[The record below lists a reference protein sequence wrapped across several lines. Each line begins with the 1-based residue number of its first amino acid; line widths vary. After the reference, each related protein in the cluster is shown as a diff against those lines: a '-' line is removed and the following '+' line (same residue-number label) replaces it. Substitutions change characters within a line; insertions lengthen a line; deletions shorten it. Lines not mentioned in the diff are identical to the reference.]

1 MFELIADNT
10 LFLII
15 LAVLAAAILILVAIV
30 WTWQYEIRQ
39 ARMPLATKSA
49 VLDFEVAR
57 KQSEYDSL
65 TEKLEETQRLI
76 TEHGRYTGEV
86 AALKEQLENLRLEY
100 ATLDSQRQ
108 EIEAVKKEAAE
119 VAEAYAKAE
128 DQRLELEN
136 LTHRHQQLT
145 DRCGRLEQRIT
156 ELETEYQEKRTG
168 LEAGL
173 AELRHE
179 EAELADRIDELRT
192 ALQGLKAQQAAQADI
207 EREVAA
213 LTAHKGEMEQAIAA
227 MEGDYEKARAVADRL
242 AELREEERRARESF
256 ETLSQSAAR
265 LEARIAQ
272 LESER
277 ERRAGE
283 TGGTGG
289 SPEVDAQELLA
300 DLRQVPQCLSSPS
313 LLAQTPMSEEEA
325 LGNLNKR
332 LEERGLTYPRR
343 IQRAFHTALK
353 INDHAQMTVLA
364 GVSGTGKSLLPRSYA
379 EALGIHFLPIAV
391 EPRWDSPQDL
401 LGFYNYVEKKYRATD
416 LARALAR
423 LDPYDTAQI
432 GAGHSDRMLM
442 VLLDEMNL
450 ARVEYYFSEFL
461 SRLEARPKYGD
472 ETEKPNRRF
481 SEIQIDIR
489 GLPEDQMPAIF
500 PGHNVLFT
508 GTMNDDESTQAL
520 SDKVMDRGNI
530 MQFPAPRKFV
540 RPGRSAAGE
549 TFVNDKALAFSTWR
563 KWVKGI
569 EHLEGSDFNKA
580 TEVIEELSQI
590 MKECGRPFGHR
601 LYAAMLAYA
610 ANYPREDAQY
620 RVGVDVPLADQIET
634 RILPKLRGVEIEDN
648 MQSLEKLVTL
658 VKEKLHDSV
667 FAEAIED
674 TIKGE
679 HRRELF
685 NWRGFV
691 REE

>member
-1 MFELIADNT
+1 MPELIADNT

-15 LAVLAAAILILVAIV
+15 VAVLAAAILVLVAIV
-30 WTWQYEIRQ
+30 WTWQFETRQ

-49 VLDFEVAR
+49 VLDFDIAR

-65 TEKLEETQRLI
+65 TEKLQEMQQLI
-76 TEHGRYTGEV
+76 TEHGRYAGEV

-100 ATLDSQRQ
+100 ATLDSQRE
-108 EIEAVKKEAAE
+108 EIEQVKKEAAE
-119 VAEAYAKAE
+119 MAAAYARAE
-128 DQRLELEN
+128 EQRLELEN
-136 LTHRHQQLT
+136 LTYRHQQLT
-145 DRCGRLEQRIT
+145 DRCAKLEQRNA
-156 ELETEYQEKRTG
+156 ELETEYQEKRSG
-168 LEAGL
+168 LEANL
-173 AELRHE
+173 SDLKHE
-179 EAELADRIDELRT
+179 EAELNDRIVELR
-192 ALQGLKAQQAAQADI
+192 AELRDLKAQRKELAEIRTELED
-207 EREVAA
+207 
-213 LTAHKGEMEQAIAA
+213 LTDRKNTMEQAIAA
-227 MEGDYEKARAVADRL
+227 MEGDYEKARAVANRL
-242 AELREEERRARESF
+242 AELQDEEKRARESF

-272 LESER
+272 R
-277 ERRAGE
+277 ENELGSLAGGS
-283 TGGTGG
+283 GGT
-289 SPEVDAQELLA
+289 PEVDAQALLA

-313 LLAQTPMSEEEA
+313 VLAQTPMSEEEA
-325 LGNLNKR
+325 LANLNKR

-472 ETEKPNRRF
+472 ETDKANRRF

-489 GLPEDQMPAIF
+489 GLPEEQMPAIF

-540 RPGRSAAGE
+540 RPARSAAGE
-549 TFVNDKALAFSTWR
+549 TFVNDQALAFTTWR

-569 EHLEGSDFNKA
+569 EYLEGSDFNKS

-590 MKECGRPFGHR
+590 MKQCGRPFGHR

-610 ANYPREDAQY
+610 ANYPREDPQY
-620 RVGVDVPLADQIET
+620 RVGVDVPLVDQIET
-634 RILPKLRGVEIEDN
+634 RILTKLRGVEIEDN
-648 MQSLEKLVTL
+648 RQQIEALIRL
-658 VKEKLHDSV
+658 VKEKLHDTP
-667 FAEAIED
+667 FAEAIEK
-674 TIKGE
+674 TIEVDSG
-679 HRRELF
+679 RGLF

-691 REE
+691 RDE

>member
-1 MFELIADNT
+1 MVELIADNT

-100 ATLDSQRQ
+100 ATLDSQRE

-179 EAELADRIDELRT
+179 EAALTDRIDELRT

-207 EREVAA
+207 EREIAA

-227 MEGDYEKARAVADRL
+227 MEGDCEKARAVADRL
-242 AELREEERRARESF
+242 ADLREEERRACESF

-283 TGGTGG
+283 IGGTGG

-530 MQFPAPRKFV
+530 MQFPRATQIRATGAC
-540 RPGRSAAGE
+540 RDRQ
-549 TFVNDKALAFSTWR
+549 
-563 KWVKGI
+563 GI
-569 EHLEGSDFNKA
+569 R
-580 TEVIEELSQI
+580 Q
-590 MKECGRPFGHR
+590 
-601 LYAAMLAYA
+601 
-610 ANYPREDAQY
+610 
-620 RVGVDVPLADQIET
+620 
-634 RILPKLRGVEIEDN
+634 
-648 MQSLEKLVTL
+648 
-658 VKEKLHDSV
+658 
-667 FAEAIED
+667 
-674 TIKGE
+674 
-679 HRRELF
+679 
-685 NWRGFV
+685 
-691 REE
+691 

>member
-1 MFELIADNT
+1 MPALIADNT

-15 LAVLAAAILILVAIV
+15 LAVLAAAVLILVAIV
-30 WTWQYEIRQ
+30 WTWQFETRQ

-57 KQSEYDSL
+57 KQSEHDSL
-65 TEKLEETQRLI
+65 TEKLQEMQQLI
-76 TEHGRYTGEV
+76 TEHGRYAGEV
-86 AALKEQLENLRLEY
+86 AALKEQLDNLRLEY
-100 ATLDSQRQ
+100 ATLDSQRE

-145 DRCGRLEQRIT
+145 DRCVKLEQRIT
-156 ELETEYQEKRTG
+156 ELETEYQEKRIA
-168 LEAGL
+168 LDAGL
-173 AELRHE
+173 TELKQE
-179 EAELADRIDELRT
+179 EAELTDRINELRT
-192 ALQGLKAQQAAQADI
+192 EVRDLKAQRAEQAKI
-207 EREVAA
+207 EREVEA
-213 LTAHKGEMEQAIAA
+213 LTDRKNTMEMAIAV
-227 MEGDYEKARAVADRL
+227 MDSNYEKARAVADRL
-242 AELREEERRARESF
+242 AELQEEERQTRERV
-256 ETLSQSAAR
+256 ETLSQSASR

-277 ERRAGE
+277 ERLAGE
-283 TGGTGG
+283 PGGAAGA
-289 SPEVDAQELLA
+289 PEVDPQTLLA
-300 DLRQVPQCLSSPS
+300 DLRQEPQCLSFPDI
-313 LLAQTPMSEEEA
+313 LAQTPMSEEEA

-401 LGFYNYVEKKYRATD
+401 LGFYNYVEKQYRATD

-432 GAGHSDRMLM
+432 GADYSDRMLM

-450 ARVEYYFSEFL
+450 ARIEYYFSEFL
-461 SRLEARPKYGD
+461 SRLEARPKYG
-472 ETEKPNRRF
+472 EEKEKAHRRF

-489 GLPEDQMPAIF
+489 GLPQDRMPAIF

-540 RPGRSAAGE
+540 RPGRAEAGE
-549 TFVNDKALAFSTWR
+549 TFVNDQALAFTTWR

-569 EHLEGSDFNKA
+569 EYLEGSDFNKA

-590 MKECGRPFGHR
+590 MKQCGRPFGHR
-601 LYAAMLAYA
+601 LYAAMLAYV

-620 RVGVDVPLADQIET
+620 RVGVDVPLTDQIET

-648 MQSLEKLVTL
+648 RQHIEALVRL
-658 VKEKLHDSV
+658 VKEKLHDTP
-667 FAEAIED
+667 FAKAIEESIEGD
-674 TIKGE
+674 SG
-679 HRRELF
+679 RGLF

>member
-1 MFELIADNT
+1 MPELIADNT

-15 LAVLAAAILILVAIV
+15 VAVLAAAILVLVAIV
-30 WTWQYEIRQ
+30 WTWQFETRQ

-65 TEKLEETQRLI
+65 TEKLQEMQQLI
-76 TEHGRYTGEV
+76 TEHGRYSGDV

-100 ATLDSQRQ
+100 ATLDSQRE
-108 EIEAVKKEAAE
+108 EIEQVKREAAE
-119 VAEAYAKAE
+119 IAAAYARAE
-128 DQRLELEN
+128 EQRLELEN
-136 LTHRHQQLT
+136 LTHRHQRLT
-145 DRCGRLEQRIT
+145 DRCAKLEQRNA

-168 LEAGL
+168 LEEGL
-173 AELRHE
+173 AELRQE
-179 EAELADRIDELRT
+179 EAALTDRIDELRT
-192 ALQGLKAQQAAQADI
+192 EVQDLKGQRAAQADI

-213 LTAHKGEMEQAIAA
+213 LTDRKNTMEQAIAA

-242 AELREEERRARESF
+242 AELRDEEKRARESF

-277 ERRAGE
+277 ERLAGE
-283 TGGTGG
+283 LGGAAGAA
-289 SPEVDAQELLA
+289 EVDAQALLA

-313 LLAQTPMSEEEA
+313 LLAQIPMSEEEA
-325 LGNLNKR
+325 LANLNRR
-332 LEERGLTYPRR
+332 LGERGLTYPRR

-472 ETEKPNRRF
+472 ETDKANRRF

-489 GLPEDQMPAIF
+489 GLPEEQMPAIF

-540 RPGRSAAGE
+540 RPGRSCSRR
-549 TFVNDKALAFSTWR
+549 D
-563 KWVKGI
+563 
-569 EHLEGSDFNKA
+569 
-580 TEVIEELSQI
+580 
-590 MKECGRPFGHR
+590 
-601 LYAAMLAYA
+601 
-610 ANYPREDAQY
+610 
-620 RVGVDVPLADQIET
+620 
-634 RILPKLRGVEIEDN
+634 LR
-648 MQSLEKLVTL
+648 Q
-658 VKEKLHDSV
+658 
-667 FAEAIED
+667 
-674 TIKGE
+674 
-679 HRRELF
+679 
-685 NWRGFV
+685 
-691 REE
+691 

>member
-1 MFELIADNT
+1 M
-10 LFLII
+10 
-15 LAVLAAAILILVAIV
+15 
-30 WTWQYEIRQ
+30 
-39 ARMPLATKSA
+39 
-49 VLDFEVAR
+49 
-57 KQSEYDSL
+57 
-65 TEKLEETQRLI
+65 
-76 TEHGRYTGEV
+76 
-86 AALKEQLENLRLEY
+86 
-100 ATLDSQRQ
+100 
-108 EIEAVKKEAAE
+108 
-119 VAEAYAKAE
+119 
-128 DQRLELEN
+128 
-136 LTHRHQQLT
+136 
-145 DRCGRLEQRIT
+145 
-156 ELETEYQEKRTG
+156 
-168 LEAGL
+168 
-173 AELRHE
+173 
-179 EAELADRIDELRT
+179 
-192 ALQGLKAQQAAQADI
+192 
-207 EREVAA
+207 
-213 LTAHKGEMEQAIAA
+213 
-227 MEGDYEKARAVADRL
+227 
-242 AELREEERRARESF
+242 REEERRARESF
-256 ETLSQSAAR
+256 EALSQSAAR

-569 EHLEGSDFNKA
+569 EYLEGSDFNKA
-580 TEVIEELSQI
+580 TEVIEELSRI
-590 MKECGRPFGHR
+590 MKDCGRPFGHR

-648 MQSLEKLVTL
+648 RQHIEALIKL
-658 VKEKLHDSV
+658 VKEKLHDTS
-667 FAEAIED
+667 FAEAIEKS
-674 TIKGE
+674 IEGE
-679 HRRELF
+679 AGRGLF

-691 REE
+691 RDE